1 MINLKY
7 INMQLGGVK
16 MKENVLVILLLVI
29 AMTIPVVVNGEA
41 IAKLEPIKMT
51 VPEGGEVTPL
61 PSSTVLPPGATVTNE
76 LASQTV
82 SLYEESMEVEA
93 PEYDETLNWMPDVV
107 SEYAMEYGTIV
118 VVDITNQHVY
128 MCVDG
133 GVIADAD
140 CVSGDL
146 YNSPTPTGLYNV
158 WYKRTDFY
166 MMGSYYTAYA
176 VFFNGE
182 IALHDADAWRSE
194 YGGYIYQGA
203 GSHGCVN
210 LPRWFAEIVYN
221 NTWEGTPVYVF

>member
-1 MINLKY
+1 
-7 INMQLGGVK
+7 
-16 MKENVLVILLLVI
+16 MKKNVLAVLLLVVM
-29 AMTIPVVVNGEA
+29 MTIPIMVNGEVL
-41 IAKLEPIKMT
+41 AKMEPISMT
-51 VPEGGEVTPL
+51 IQEGGEVTPL
-61 PSSTVLPPGATVTNE
+61 PPSTVLPPGATVTSE
-76 LASQTV
+76 LTSQPTTV
-82 SLYEESMEVEA
+82 YTESTQVDA
-93 PEYDETLNWMPDVV
+93 LEYDESSDWIPDVV
-107 SEYAMEYGTIV
+107 SEYARDYGTIV

-146 YNSPTPTGLYNV
+146 YNSPTPTGLYSI

-176 VFFNGE
+176 AFFNGE

-194 YGGYIYQGA
+194 YGGCIYQGA

>member
-1 MINLKY
+1 
-7 INMQLGGVK
+7 
-16 MKENVLVILLLVI
+16 MKKNVLAVLLLVVT
-29 AMTIPVVVNGEA
+29 MTIPIMVNGEV
-41 IAKLEPIKMT
+41 IAKMEPISMT
-51 VPEGGEVTPL
+51 IQEGGEVTPL
-61 PSSTVLPPGATVTNE
+61 PPSTVLPPGATVTSE
-76 LASQTV
+76 LTSQATTV
-82 SLYEESMEVEA
+82 YTESTQA
-93 PEYDETLNWMPDVV
+93 DALEYDEASDWIPDIV
-107 SEYAMEYGTIV
+107 SEYARDYGTIV

-146 YNSPTPTGLYNV
+146 YNSPTPTGLYSI

-176 VFFNGE
+176 AFFNGE

-221 NTWEGTPVYVF
+221 NTCEGTPVYVF